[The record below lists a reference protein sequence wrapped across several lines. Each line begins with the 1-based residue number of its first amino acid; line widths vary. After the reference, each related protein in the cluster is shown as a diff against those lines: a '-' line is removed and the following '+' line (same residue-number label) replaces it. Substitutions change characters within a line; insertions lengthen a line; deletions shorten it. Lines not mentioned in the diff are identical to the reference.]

1 MKNILYILTFLLVQT
16 QILFAQDIDM
26 SQPFIA
32 GQYFSPA
39 AAGGGAFG
47 KRLNGNI
54 RTQFN
59 DGNNLYRTILV
70 GFDNKLKAADES
82 SKNYLG
88 FGAQILSD
96 QLMSG
101 ALQVNFLSFN
111 AAYHIFLDEELYQEL
126 SLGLGTVIAQTN
138 FDKSKVR
145 FGDQYTID
153 GTYIGSSSLELLND
167 FPIDVSA
174 TTGLLYTLHDEQKFI
189 QLGASSFLVTKPVIT
204 SSPYNEAEKLKLR
217 FYSNLEFP
225 LLNRATVLF
234 HANYVYS
241 DKSHYFAGGA
251 IGLPVGDGRYK
262 PQERLYLGCFYR
274 SQNAI
279 IPNFIYKTNKYTFGL
294 SYDIYTNQNAGS
306 SIRPNSFELSFTN
319 LIGRPRRKLFSS
331 LFD

>member
-1 MKNILYILTFLLVQT
+1 
-16 QILFAQDIDM
+16 M

-70 GFDNKLKAADES
+70 GFDNKLKAADAS

-88 FGAQILSD
+88 LGAQILSD

-101 ALQVNFLSFN
+101 ALQSNFLALN
-111 AAYHIFLDEELYQEL
+111 ASYHIFLDEDLYQEL
-126 SLGLGTVIAQTN
+126 SLGLGAVIAQTN

-145 FGDQYTID
+145 FGDQYALD
-153 GTYIGSSSLELLND
+153 GTYIGSSSLEMIND

-174 TTGLLYTLHDEQKFI
+174 TTGLLYTLHNESKFV
-189 QLGASSFLVTKPVIT
+189 QVGASSFLITKPTIT
-204 SSPYNEAEKLKLR
+204 NSPYNEADKLKLR
-217 FYSNLEFP
+217 FYTNVELPFAQKATI
-225 LLNRATVLF
+225 LL
-234 HANYVYS
+234 HANYVYNK
-241 DKSHYFAGGA
+241 DKSHYFGGGA
-251 IGLPVGDGRYK
+251 LGLPVGDGRYK

-279 IPNFIYKTNKYTFGL
+279 IPSFIYKSYKYTFGL
-294 SYDIYTNQNAGS
+294 SYDIYTSNNAGA

-319 LIGRPRRKLFSS
+319 LIGRPKRKLFSS

>member
-1 MKNILYILTFLLVQT
+1 MPIQLLQ
-16 QILFAQDIDM
+16 AQDIDL
-26 SQPFIA
+26 SQPYMA

-70 GFDNKLKAADES
+70 GFDNKLRAADES

-111 AAYHIFLDEELYQEL
+111 AAYHIFLDADLYQEL

-138 FDKSKVR
+138 FDKSKIR
-145 FGDQYTID
+145 FGDQYTFD
-153 GTYIGSSSLELLND
+153 GTYIGSSTLELLND

-174 TTGLLYTLHDEQKFI
+174 TTGLLYTLHDEHKFI
-189 QLGASSFLVTKPVIT
+189 QFGASSFLVTKPIIT
-204 SSPYNEAEKLKLR
+204 SSPFNEADKLKLR
-217 FYSNLEFP
+217 FYTNLELP
-225 LLNRATVLF
+225 IMNDATVVL
-234 HANYVYS
+234 HANYVYT
-241 DKSHYFAGGA
+241 DNPHYYAGGA
-251 IGLPVGDGRYK
+251 IGLPIGDGRYK
-262 PQERLYLGCFYR
+262 PQERFYLGCFYR

-279 IPNFIYKTNKYTFGL
+279 IPGFMYKTNKYTVGL
-294 SYDIYTNQNAGS
+294 SYDIYTNNNAGA

-319 LIGRPRRKLFSS
+319 LIGRPRRKLFRS

>member
-1 MKNILYILTFLLVQT
+1 MGN
-16 QILFAQDIDM
+16 AQDIDM

-32 GQYFSPA
+32 GQFFSPA
-39 AAGGGAFG
+39 AAGEGSYGR
-47 KRLNGNI
+47 RLKGNI

-59 DGNNLYRTILV
+59 DGSNLYRTILV
-70 GFDNKLKAADES
+70 GYDNKLNAADNS

-88 FGAQILSD
+88 LGAQILSD

-111 AAYHIFLDEELYQEL
+111 ASYHIYLDENLYKEL
-126 SLGLGTVIAQTN
+126 SLGLGVVIAQIN
-138 FDKSKVR
+138 FDKSKIR
-145 FGDQYTID
+145 FGDQYTSD
-153 GTYIGSSSLELLND
+153 GTFIGSSSLEVLND
-167 FPIDVSA
+167 LPIDASA
-174 TTGLLYTLHDEQKFI
+174 TTGLLYTVHDENKYF

-204 SSPYNEAEKLKLR
+204 SSPYNEADKLKLR
-217 FYSNLEFP
+217 FYTNLELP
-225 LLNRATVLF
+225 IVNRATVLF

-279 IPNFIYKTNKYTFGL
+279 IPNFIYKSNKYTFGL
-294 SYDIYTNQNAGS
+294 SYDIYTNQNAGAS
-306 SIRPNSFELSFTN
+306 TRPNSFELSFTN